1 MGFEWLTII
10 PYSTLFVLLLAFA
23 VSFATQ
29 LTSRLLT
36 NKEQLQAWNK
46 EISQWRSAIT
56 EAKRRGD
63 KRAIAKLQKQERQ
76 VMQLQS
82 KISWQSMKTS
92 LLWFIPL
99 MLMWYVFLPY
109 LGFSINAIVAYLPLL
124 SAHYELSVFL
134 WYLFCSFLAS
144 ALFTRLFGLGLGR
157 GGGGLGLGGG

>member
-29 LTSRLLT
+29 FTSRLLT

-46 EISQWRSAIT
+46 EISQWRSAIM
-56 EAKRRGD
+56 EARRRGD
-63 KRAIAKLQKQERQ
+63 KRAIAKLQRQERH

-82 KISWQSMKTS
+82 KIMWQSMKTS

-109 LGFSINAIVAYLPLL
+109 LGFSINAIVAYIPLL
-124 SAHYELSVFL
+124 SEPPFELSVFL

-144 ALFTRLFGLGLGR
+144 ALFTRLFGLGLGLR
-157 GGGGLGLGGG
+157 GG